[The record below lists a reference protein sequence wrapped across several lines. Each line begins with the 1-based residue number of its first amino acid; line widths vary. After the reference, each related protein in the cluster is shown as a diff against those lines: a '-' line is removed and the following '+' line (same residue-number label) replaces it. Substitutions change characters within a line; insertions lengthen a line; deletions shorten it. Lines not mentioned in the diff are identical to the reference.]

1 MGINPPL
8 SSGELG
14 TFRLGIKI
22 AVFKFLRVFFHYY
35 FTQALVHVQALAQN
49 VVLIR

>member
-14 TFRLGIKI
+14 TFLCGTKI
-22 AVFKFLRVFFHYY
+22 AVFKFFSLLFHPSIG
-35 FTQALVHVQALAQN
+35 VQALAQN